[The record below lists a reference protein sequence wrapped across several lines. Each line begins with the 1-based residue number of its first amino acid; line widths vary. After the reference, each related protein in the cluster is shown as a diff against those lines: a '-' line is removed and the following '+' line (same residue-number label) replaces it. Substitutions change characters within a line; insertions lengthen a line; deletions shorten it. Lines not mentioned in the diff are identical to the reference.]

1 MEVKRGPRS
10 YILPLALLA
19 GKSGHVYTLKRYA
32 IGHLKKKVE
41 KKTSSKNKIQNE
53 DKHKEEWF
61 FKNQLTW

>member
-41 KKTSSKNKIQNE
+41 KKSSKNKIQNE